1 MGMSSDATIVALSS
15 GAGRSGVAV
24 LRISGPRAR
33 FVAEMIAGPCPQA
46 RYGAL
51 RRFTDPAS
59 GHVLDRGLALF
70 FPGPHSFTGEDVA
83 EFQLHGSAAVVRAV
97 IRAVQSLDSHIRM
110 AEPGEF
116 SRRAFLNGKMDL
128 AAIEGL
134 ADLIDSETEWQRKQ
148 ALRQMEGQLGSL
160 TTHWRQTLI
169 NAMALIEAELD
180 FSDEGDVPADVSESL
195 WRDLSGIHHQ
205 MKDIL
210 RHADQ
215 GERIREGYRV
225 VIAGAPNV
233 GKSSLLN
240 ALARREAALVSPT
253 AGTTRDVIEIRCDIR
268 GYPVQLLDTAGLRDS
283 DDEIEQLGMDRA
295 RQNIARADIILRLGS
310 AGHENIDVVLA
321 GPGAKMITIA
331 NKCDLGPAIFAHDLA
346 ISAKTGEGLEAL
358 LTRIGDALEAMSG
371 SETSLIASERQRVA
385 LSGACDALER
395 IAADRTLAVELVS
408 EELRYAVRKLDQ
420 LIGRVDHEDVLDQIF
435 SRFCIGK

>member
-1 MGMSSDATIVALSS
+1 
-15 GAGRSGVAV
+15 
-24 LRISGPRAR
+24 
-33 FVAEMIAGPCPQA
+33 
-46 RYGAL
+46 
-51 RRFTDPAS
+51 
-59 GHVLDRGLALF
+59 
-70 FPGPHSFTGEDVA
+70 
-83 EFQLHGSAAVVRAV
+83 
-97 IRAVQSLDSHIRM
+97 
-110 AEPGEF
+110 
-116 SRRAFLNGKMDL
+116 
-128 AAIEGL
+128 
-134 ADLIDSETEWQRKQ
+134 
-148 ALRQMEGQLGSL
+148 
-160 TTHWRQTLI
+160 
-169 NAMALIEAELD
+169 
-180 FSDEGDVPADVSESL
+180 
-195 WRDLSGIHHQ
+195 
-205 MKDIL
+205 
-210 RHADQ
+210 
-215 GERIREGYRV
+215 
-225 VIAGAPNV
+225 
-233 GKSSLLN
+233 
-240 ALARREAALVSPT
+240 LARREAALVSPT